1 MVGQRWPLP
10 KQPFHIVL
18 FLIPPHLLLIP
29 AGRQIGFEGLQG
41 GDLGQLGSQV
51 VDITQQIVPM
61 FGKGLLGLFLG
72 SVIPHLILLFSV
84 LDGDRPF

>member
-18 FLIPPHLLLIP
+18 FLTPPYLLLIP

-61 FGKGLLGLFLG
+61 FGKGLLGLFLDDCLNLC
-72 SVIPHLILLFSV
+72 STAPTS
-84 LDGDRPF
+84 PSCPP